1 MLYIFTSRI
10 QLLVYSW
17 LLSQDRGWTVVLKV
31 IRTIQQFLVV
41 KDTNNSIVCVDP
53 PSPLNVTL
61 SARICCERRRTCS
74 YRSIPPAGMAL
85 SSKPAALRCCCRST
99 GQTDGQT
106 VARPLHGQDPAPRTV
121 RSLALSVTFLF
132 EFAYCTLFIVCF
144 RLFLYMF
151 CACVYLPC

>member
-1 MLYIFTSRI
+1 M
-10 QLLVYSW
+10 
-17 LLSQDRGWTVVLKV
+17 LKV

-53 PSPLNVTL
+53 PWPLNVTL

-121 RSLALSVTFLF
+121 RSPSINSLHNMSLVVLRKCQSICQQWARSLPISDSHKTAEKIKLS
-132 EFAYCTLFIVCF
+132 AVCC
-144 RLFLYMF
+144 RHVERMR
-151 CACVYLPC
+151 

>member
-1 MLYIFTSRI
+1 MFGKVLKNLVIMLYIFTSRI

-121 RSLALSVTFLF
+121 RSPSINSLHSMSLVVLRK
-132 EFAYCTLFIVCF
+132 CQ
-144 RLFLYMF
+144 
-151 CACVYLPC
+151 